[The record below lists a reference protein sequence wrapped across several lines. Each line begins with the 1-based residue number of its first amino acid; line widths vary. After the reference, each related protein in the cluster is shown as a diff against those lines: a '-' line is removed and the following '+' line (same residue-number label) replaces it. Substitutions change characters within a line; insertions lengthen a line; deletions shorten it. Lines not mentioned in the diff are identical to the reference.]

1 MPDEDREVTKASES
15 VITQPNDV
23 FKAAMKSLHDYLESK
38 TEAESLEP
46 LTIQW
51 NDKHDKKFIELL
63 KLAQDAR
70 RHVTVRFPD
79 LEVGHITDIIFA
91 YKSVRPATEFSQSY
105 PSGSDDSGLVI
116 GDQWP
121 SEVRRYNERRYVS
134 LISETTRDFV
144 EELRNAILAM
154 KKESVDPPWD
164 PVGKESCIKV
174 TGTDHRE
181 ARLVLKNNDKP
192 LYSDLLAMYDPS
204 KASTKLARRLL
215 NRANPDRK
223 PGKWGDRPVNLLV
236 TGDSGTGK
244 SLVAKLAHSVLYED
258 AHRQRPFISVNCGA
272 LDRSSLEFRLFGGLP
287 GSFTNIT
294 TPQVGPL
301 AQAAYGTVFLDEFGD
316 LPNSCQPFFLTYLED
331 LEISPVG
338 GDMRPFYSYSYVI
351 AATNRDLGARILATE
366 FRNDLVQ
373 RFARQVQ
380 VPSLRER
387 GTARGEILAL
397 IDMAAQHPEHN
408 PKEKFR
414 KENCRRV
421 RSISHAALK
430 LLLAHDYADGNVRE
444 LESIVHRA
452 IETAIRRDSD
462 VVTSDDLPAFGPS
475 NFRPDAKRNMVNVS
489 DLPALD
495 SLVVVEDARDL
506 DRIAQRSDRPIL
518 KSETEHGVIVDNVLY
533 RYSDRPDP
541 DQPDPED

>member
-15 VITQPNDV
+15 VITEPGEVLD
-23 FKAAMKSLHDYLESK
+23 AAVNSLSQYLEK
-38 TEAESLEP
+38 DTEAASLLP

-51 NDKHDKKFIELL
+51 NDKHKDHFIKLL
-63 KLAQDAR
+63 ELAQEAR

-79 LEVGHITDIIFA
+79 LEVRHITEIIFA
-91 YKSVRPATEFSQSY
+91 YKSVRPAIEFSQSY
-105 PSGSDDSGLVI
+105 PSGSEDSGLVI

-121 SEVRRYNERRYVS
+121 SEVRRYNERRFVS
-134 LISETTRDFV
+134 LISETTQVFV

-154 KKESVDPPWD
+154 KKESMDPPWD

-181 ARLVLKNNDKP
+181 ARLVLKKNDKP

-215 NRANPDRK
+215 DRANPDKK
-223 PGKWGDRPVNLLV
+223 PGKWRDRPVNLLV

-244 SLVAKLAHSVLYED
+244 SLVARLAHSVLYEN

-331 LEISPVG
+331 LEVSPVG
-338 GDMRPFYSYSYVI
+338 GDMRPFFSYSYVV
-351 AATNRDLGARILATE
+351 AATNRDLGARIRATE

-373 RFARQVQ
+373 RFARQVRI
-380 VPSLRER
+380 PSLRTR

-414 KENCRRV
+414 KETCRWI
-421 RSISHAALK
+421 RSISRDALE

-452 IETAIRRDSD
+452 IERAIRRDSD
-462 VVTSDDLPAFGPS
+462 VVTKDDLPAFGPS
-475 NFRPDAKRNMVNVS
+475 NFRPDADRNMVKVS
-489 DLPALD
+489 GLPTLD

-518 KSETEHGVIVDNVLY
+518 RSENEFGVIVDNVLY
-533 RYSDRPDP
+533 RYNR
-541 DQPDPED
+541 QPDPED